1 MINTSAHSA
10 ALRPTILGKFSEEN
24 RAWKRT
30 SKGGELIAFG
40 HCRARPYSLSR
51 EPERSRDCA
60 RSVQAMYQA
69 IDPRLERQQL

>member
-40 HCRARPYSLSR
+40 HCRPRPYSLSR
-51 EPERSRDCA
+51 EAEIKRLLAPCKPC
-60 RSVQAMYQA
+60 
-69 IDPRLERQQL
+69 ITFDPRLERQQL